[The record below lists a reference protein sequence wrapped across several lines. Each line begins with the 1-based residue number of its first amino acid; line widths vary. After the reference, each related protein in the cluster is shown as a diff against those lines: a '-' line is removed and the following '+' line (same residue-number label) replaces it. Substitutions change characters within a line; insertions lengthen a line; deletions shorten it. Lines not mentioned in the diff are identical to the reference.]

1 MTYTKAELR
10 VLRELTPG
18 YLALIKHNPG
28 GVKGYINRTYLVW
41 FDWFPPKREEWM
53 DDDEYGWKKD
63 RQKKVTKFSFS
74 SSPVKC
80 LIHVTCSISI
90 WHCGGVHG
98 ALAKGVDVSRSTNDL

>member
-1 MTYTKAELR
+1 MTYTTAELR

-28 GVKGYINRTYLVW
+28 GVKGYINRSYLVW

-63 RQKKVTKFSFS
+63 
-74 SSPVKC
+74 
-80 LIHVTCSISI
+80 
-90 WHCGGVHG
+90 
-98 ALAKGVDVSRSTNDL
+98 

>member
-1 MTYTKAELR
+1 MTYTKTELR

-18 YLALIKHNPG
+18 YLALVKNNPG
-28 GVKGYINRTYLVW
+28 GVKGYIDRTYLVW

-63 RQKKVTKFSFS
+63 RQKKVTEFSFS

-80 LIHVTCSISI
+80 LILLVVFPYGIAVECMEL
-90 WHCGGVHG
+90 WQ
-98 ALAKGVDVSRSTNDL
+98 KGLMF

>member
-28 GVKGYINRTYLVW
+28 GVKGYINRSYHVW

-63 RQKKVTKFSFS
+63 RQKKVTQFSFS
-74 SSPVKC
+74 SLPVKC
-80 LIHVTCSISI
+80 LIH
-90 WHCGGVHG
+90 
-98 ALAKGVDVSRSTNDL
+98 L